1 MKPSR
6 LLTCWQGR
14 PTALLPRQ
22 RVEGPCAYR
31 KPLAQLRNRAK
42 AQTVG
47 LWPGAFADARHACLG
62 LGLVGRALEV

>member
-1 MKPSR
+1 
-6 LLTCWQGR
+6 
-14 PTALLPRQ
+14 
-22 RVEGPCAYR
+22 
-31 KPLAQLRNRAK
+31 LRNRAK